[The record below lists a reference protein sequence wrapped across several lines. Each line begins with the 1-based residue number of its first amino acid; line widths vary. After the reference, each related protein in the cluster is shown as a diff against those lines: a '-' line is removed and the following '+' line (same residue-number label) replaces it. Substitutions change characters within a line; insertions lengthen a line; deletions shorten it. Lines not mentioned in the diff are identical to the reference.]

1 MDEKNNDLGGHF
13 RALYE
18 AVENLKSFEGLTKDS
33 PIGELIQMGMTKD
46 VDGVKDWAQNTT
58 LADLMGLDK
67 MKKGAENNQ
76 RVTPDGQVIEEVQGT
91 VVDAAG
97 SEEKQQKAGQEIFD
111 ECRNMPLMELFQN
124 LGNFVPPEKK

>member
-1 MDEKNNDLGGHF
+1 
-13 RALYE
+13 
-18 AVENLKSFEGLTKDS
+18 
-33 PIGELIQMGMTKD
+33 MGMTKD